1 MLKKVLSSEWLRA
14 VLSIGLIYFAFRKVD
29 VLHLFKEFTMVPP
42 WFVVVMVLYF
52 VMTTTMGGIRWSWL
66 VLDKTGWKDYW
77 NFTRAAYLGGFYGLF
92 FPTGLAADAI
102 KWVPLLSRYP
112 ELSKTKIAASVL
124 IDRIIGLV
132 AFVIV
137 GFGALILGRSLG
149 YEFPSILLLV
159 FGGLFVGTISFL
171 LVVFYFDYE
180 GFADKYLPKF
190 ELLRRFI
197 QVMDILKKGNRRRIL
212 NCFLLSLLAEPVWMM
227 PMWFY
232 SNIFGAGISLI
243 QVYIFIPVISLIL
256 LLPISVAGFGAR
268 ENLFLFFLVPL
279 GYAPEK
285 VLLVSTFGGVLA
297 VLNSLIGGLLI
308 FIKK

>member
-14 VLSIGLIYFAFRKVD
+14 VLSVGLIYFAFRKVD

-42 WFVVVMVLYF
+42 WFVVVMILYF
-52 VMTTTMGGIRWSWL
+52 IMTTAMGGIRWSWL
-66 VLDKTGWKDYW
+66 VLEKTGLKDYW

-124 IDRIIGLV
+124 IDRIIGLA

-137 GFGALILGRSLG
+137 GFGALLMGQSLG
-149 YEFPSILLLV
+149 YVFPPILLLV
-159 FGGLFVGTISFL
+159 FGGLFFGTVGFFI
-171 LVVFYFDYE
+171 VVFLFDYE
-180 GFADKYLPKF
+180 KYF
-190 ELLRRFI
+190 DNYFGRFTLYKRLI

-212 NCFLLSLLAEPVWMM
+212 NCFLLSLAAEPIWMI
-227 PMWFY
+227 PTWFY
-232 SNIFGAGISLI
+232 SNIFGAGVSLL

-285 VLLVSTFGGVLA
+285 VLLMSTFGGVLA

>member
-1 MLKKVLSSEWLRA
+1 
-14 VLSIGLIYFAFRKVD
+14 
-29 VLHLFKEFTMVPP
+29 MVPT
-42 WFVVVMVLYF
+42 WFVVVMVVYF
-52 VMTTTMGGIRWSWL
+52 VMTTLIGGIRWSWL
-66 VLDKTGWKDYW
+66 LFDKTSWRDYW

-102 KWVPLLSRYP
+102 KWVPLLGKYP
-112 ELSKTKIAASVL
+112 DLSKSKIAASVL
-124 IDRIIGLV
+124 IDRIIGLM

-137 GFGALILGRSLG
+137 GFGALLLGKSLG
-149 YEFPSILLLV
+149 YVFPPILLLV
-159 FGGLFVGTISFL
+159 FGGLFVGTILFL
-171 LVVFYFDYE
+171 VVVFYFDFE
-180 GFADKYLPKF
+180 NFAKRYLPKF
-190 ELLRRFI
+190 ELIRRGI

-212 NCFLLSLLAEPVWMM
+212 HCFLLSLLAEPIWMM

-232 SNIFGAGISLI
+232 SNVFGAGISLL

-297 VLNSLIGGLLI
+297 VINSLIGGLLI
-308 FIKK
+308 FVKK